1 MSITPDPGDRIRGG
15 TQMYPKTAQQ
25 CVCAGDVGNKTPT
38 AVRQRQTLKYKATDS
53 VKKVFHSF
61 LS

>member
-53 VKKVFHSF
+53 V
-61 LS
+61 